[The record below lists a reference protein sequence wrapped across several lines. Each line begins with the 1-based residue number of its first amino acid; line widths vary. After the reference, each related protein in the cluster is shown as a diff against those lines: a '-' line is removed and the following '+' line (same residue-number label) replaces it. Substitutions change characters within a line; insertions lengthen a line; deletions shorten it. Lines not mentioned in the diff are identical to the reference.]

1 MPEKYRSIPDVIKK
15 DKAFSAVRKK
25 ALEYDVRSEFEKIFP
40 ELKTIAE
47 AVKVEKNILF
57 LHVENSVWRSEL
69 NFKKNLIIEKVNKHF
84 DSEVVKHIK
93 FV

>member
-15 DKAFSAVRKK
+15 DQAFSAVRKK
-25 ALEYDVRSEFEKIFP
+25 ALEYDVKEEFKTIFP
-40 ELKTIAE
+40 ELATIAK
-47 AVKVEKNILF
+47 AVKVEKKGLF

-69 NFKKNLIIEKVNKHF
+69 NFKKSLIIEKVNNHF
-84 DSEVVKHIK
+84 NDEVVKYIK

>member
-1 MPEKYRSIPDVIKK
+1 MPEKYRSIPDIIKK

-25 ALEYDVRSEFEKIFP
+25 AQEYDIKSEFEKIFP
-40 ELKTIAE
+40 ELKTIAK

-57 LHVENSVWRSEL
+57 LHVEISVWRSEL

-84 DSEVVKHIK
+84 NSEVVKQVK

>member
-1 MPEKYRSIPDVIKK
+1 MPEKYRSMPDIIKE
-15 DKAFSAVRKK
+15 DKAFTAVRKK
-25 ALEYDVRSEFEKIFP
+25 ALEYDIKSEFNKIFP
-40 ELKTIAE
+40 ELKTIAK
-47 AVKVEKNILF
+47 AVKVEKSTLY

-84 DSEVVKHIK
+84 EGEVVKYIK